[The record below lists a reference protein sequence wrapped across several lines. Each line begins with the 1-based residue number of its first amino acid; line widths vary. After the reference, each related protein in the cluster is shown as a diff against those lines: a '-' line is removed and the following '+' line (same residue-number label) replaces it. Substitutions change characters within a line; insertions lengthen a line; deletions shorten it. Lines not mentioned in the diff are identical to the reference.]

1 MMKLFTRKLER
12 SNHRVMVIEE
22 DKLWLWLK
30 LHEQQLFSPWRM
42 KLACFAKL
50 YGRPRIQFPADARNG
65 SFCITLLIHL
75 HSFEGIPC
83 PQSNFGLTGK
93 PRVCARRGILII
105 VKYPFTF
112 ISGRCPSIDF
122 LRLGDILTTSLF
134 KMVAMALNSCLGK
147 EPFFIATLFQRQ
159 TVFRSRL
166 PRINVQELTN
176 KPNSFTH
183 FKVFCVNGQGNAI
196 ASNMTK
202 KEEVLKRARLDFSE
216 EVAFKKQDQEISVV
230 KALLLISAEDEAFVS
245 LNREK
250 DRLAAHTEGRN
261 FPVSQTDSCG
271 DGVDGFLIAGRT
283 MPLWLARFDFL
294 AKEVED
300 LLISKGSS
308 LKPVEVFEAVG
319 TVLFKIQGFKRAVAD
334 LDTKSFYLHFV
345 LTLGSGSGMLLCIIY
360 MEVCRRLG
368 VSIRGAEVGDD
379 LLMWPL
385 IENLQECFEH
395 YDGDRSWFLELL
407 AFYHPSHLFG
417 SNFGPST
424 HGSLASP
431 ILKFASNKEIVGMV
445 LSKLKNLHWKD
456 ACKARPGY
464 ALTDPLHPLALE
476 KGNSVDNNELA
487 VGALLRPRNLSLAV
501 MASERLRLLH
511 PHSWALMR
519 DHGLL
524 LYHSRRYGEAVQE
537 LSICAALAPTV
548 ERQMLEHFVEKLHLL
563 HIESSW
569 SSWKSPNAPS
579 TLA

>member
-1 MMKLFTRKLER
+1 MPSLEVLR
-12 SNHRVMVIEE
+12 S
-22 DKLWLWLK
+22 
-30 LHEQQLFSPWRM
+30 P
-42 KLACFAKL
+42 
-50 YGRPRIQFPADARNG
+50 Y
-65 SFCITLLIHL
+65 LLSGL
-75 HSFEGIPC
+75 
-83 PQSNFGLTGK
+83 QSNSGLTGK
-93 PRVCARRGILII
+93 PRVCTKRGILINI
-105 VKYPFTF
+105 NRPFAF
-112 ISGRCPSIDF
+112 VSGPCPSIDF
-122 LRLGDILTTSLF
+122 LILGDILTTSCLE
-134 KMVAMALNSCLGK
+134 MVAMALNSYLGK
-147 EPFFIATLFQRQ
+147 EPFLLSTLVRRQIA
-159 TVFRSRL
+159 FRSRL
-166 PRINVQELTN
+166 PRINVQELMN
-176 KPNSFTH
+176 KPNSFIH

-196 ASNMTK
+196 ASNMTN
-202 KEEVLKRARLDFSE
+202 KEAVLKKARLDFSE
-216 EVAFKKQDQEISVV
+216 EVAFKRQDQEISVV

-250 DRLAAHTEGRN
+250 DRLAAHSEGRN
-261 FPVSQTDSCG
+261 LPDSQTDSCG

-308 LKPVEVFEAVG
+308 FKPVEVFEAVG

-345 LTLGSGSGMLLCIIY
+345 LTLGSGNGLLLCIIY

-368 VSIRGAEVGDD
+368 VSIKGVEAGDN

-385 IENLQECFEH
+385 VENLQECLEH
-395 YDGDRSWFLELL
+395 HGGDRSWFLELL

-424 HGSLASP
+424 HDASP
-431 ILKFASNKEIVGMV
+431 MLKFASNKEIVGMV

-456 ACKARPGY
+456 ACKARPGF
-464 ALTDPLHPLALE
+464 ALTDPLHPLAQE
-476 KGNSVDNNELA
+476 KGEVVDNNELA
-487 VGALLRPRNLSLAV
+487 VGALLRPKNLRLAV

-511 PHSWALMR
+511 PHSWVLMR

-548 ERQMLEHFVEKLHLL
+548 ERHMLEHFVEKLHLL

-569 SSWKSPNAPS
+569 SSWMPPNAPS